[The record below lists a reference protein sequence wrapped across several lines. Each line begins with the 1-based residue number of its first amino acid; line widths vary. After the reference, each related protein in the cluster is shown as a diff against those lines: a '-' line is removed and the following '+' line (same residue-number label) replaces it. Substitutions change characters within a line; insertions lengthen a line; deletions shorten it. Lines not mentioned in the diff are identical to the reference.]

1 LAIEIIQIFWGLI
14 ILSHM
19 FQPRITPFLQMI
31 LAIAQFQR
39 KVHTYAAICIEKLLR
54 VKDKTPQAAA
64 CGWSSPHFHRGDH
77 PLQGITSDGEMSV
90 NPYTM
95 F

>member
-1 LAIEIIQIFWGLI
+1 
-14 ILSHM
+14 M
-19 FQPRITPFLQMI
+19 FQPRITPVLQMI

-64 CGWSSPHFHRGDH
+64 CGWSSPIFTGV
-77 PLQGITSDGEMSV
+77 ITHCKESLVMV
-90 NPYTM
+90 R
-95 F
+95 

>member
-1 LAIEIIQIFWGLI
+1 
-14 ILSHM
+14 M
-19 FQPRITPFLQMI
+19 FQPRITPVLQMI

-39 KVHTYAAICIEKLLR
+39 KVHTYAAMCIEKLLR